1 MNLQK
6 LLDESSLFGY
16 LPQEFKATIVREGI
30 LRKIRKGATLFSE
43 GDDGVYFYLLIE
55 GIIKIYKSTPDGKEI
70 MVKLAHDGEIFAET
84 ILFESETYPV
94 SAIALT
100 ETLVLGVRRDF
111 FLSLLREHRFAV
123 EFLTALMKKLRY
135 LADRLVYL
143 SAYDIEERFF
153 MFLENRY
160 GKRDI
165 YEVDISK
172 KEIASAIGT
181 VPETFSRL
189 VLKLKERGV
198 IDWENKTI
206 IVKKR

>member
-1 MNLQK
+1 MDLQK
-6 LLDESSLFGY
+6 LLDESSLFGD
-16 LPQEFKATIVREGI
+16 LPQEFKTKIVREGI
-30 LRKIRKGATLFSE
+30 LRKVRKGATLFSE
-43 GDDGVYFYLLIE
+43 GADGVYFYMLIE
-55 GIIKIYKSTPDGKEI
+55 GIIKIYKSTADGKEI
-70 MVKLAHDGEIFAET
+70 TVKLAHDGEIFAET
-84 ILFESETYPV
+84 ILFESERYPV
-94 SAIALT
+94 SATALT

-111 FLSLLREHRFAV
+111 FLSLLREHRFTI

-153 MFLENRY
+153 MFLESRY
-160 GKRDI
+160 GKNAT

-189 VLKLKERGV
+189 VLRLKERDV
-198 IDWENKTI
+198 IEWEGKTI
-206 IVKKR
+206 TIKNR